1 MTRDKKRKAAVRA
14 TQKATGLRYTQA
26 ARLTPEPETG
36 ASAGPAGDRVG
47 QSFTLQELLG
57 ECATLPPAVVDW
69 GWDPE
74 YEYQG
79 PDVFQSKV
87 LGAAI
92 PFGTVLELAGELSRE
107 GRGTLLHLESL
118 SPLESAVVSS
128 SGQRRFKLIITQDS
142 VYELCQQPR
151 CSSHPENELIPWCR
165 DHLAE
170 CDSGVLVDTARD
182 WGYAQSEDAGRD
194 PESREGA
201 EGAAV
206 LVRAAVAQ
214 GAYPRVVSV
223 LLDACFEPDD
233 MIDEVFWDPKDAL
246 AMRQAIERE
255 RLRLERIAETEYRR
269 IQKETGACVACG
281 KAFRYG
287 VDMDVP
293 ARYCSTGCVPPPPVA
308 AEPEPDPWWPAP
320 SPDTDSD

>member
-1 MTRDKKRKAAVRA
+1 MTRDKKRKAAVRE
-14 TQKATGLRYTQA
+14 TQKATGLRYTKA
-26 ARLTPEPETG
+26 ARLT
-36 ASAGPAGDRVG
+36 SKPAGDRIG
-47 QSFTLQELLG
+47 QSFTLQELLS
-57 ECATLPPAVVDW
+57 ECATFPPAAVDW
-69 GWDPE
+69 GWGPE
-74 YEYQG
+74 YKCQG
-79 PDVFQSKV
+79 PDVFQSKL

-107 GRGTLLHLESL
+107 GRGTPLHLEAL

-128 SGQRRFKLIITQDS
+128 GGQRRFKLIITQDS
-142 VYELCQQPR
+142 VYELCRQAR
-151 CSSHPENELIPWCR
+151 CSYHPENELIPWCR

-170 CDSGVLVDTARD
+170 CDPGVLVETARD

-194 PESREGA
+194 PESREGS

-246 AMRQAIERE
+246 AMRQAIDRE
-255 RLRLERIAETEYRR
+255 QLRLGRIAEAEYRR
-269 IQKETGACVACG
+269 IQKEAGACVACE
-281 KAFRYG
+281 KEFRYG
-287 VDMDVP
+287 IDMDVP
-293 ARYCSTGCVPPPPVA
+293 ARYCSPGCTPPPPAVA
-308 AEPEPDPWWPAP
+308 GPDPWWAA
-320 SPDTDSD
+320 SDSDADSD